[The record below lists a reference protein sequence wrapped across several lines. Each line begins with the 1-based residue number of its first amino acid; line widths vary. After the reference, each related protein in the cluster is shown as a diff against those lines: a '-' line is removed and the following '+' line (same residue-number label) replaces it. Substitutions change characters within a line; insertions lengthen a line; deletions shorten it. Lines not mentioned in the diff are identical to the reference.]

1 MLRLTQK
8 REARGWSQAE
18 LARRAR
24 LHPSEL
30 SKIESRRIVPYRP
43 LLRRLARHL
52 GLAAADAERL
62 LDEVSGP
69 ADAA

>member
-1 MLRLTQK
+1 MLRLTLE
-8 REARGWSQAE
+8 RESRGWSQAE

-30 SKIESRRIVPYRP
+30 SKIESGRIRPDRP

-52 GLAAADAERL
+52 GLPAADAERL
-62 LDEVSGP
+62 VDKVSGP
-69 ADAA
+69 ANAA

>member
-1 MLRLTQK
+1 MLRLKQERK
-8 REARGWSQAE
+8 ARGWSQAE

-30 SKIESRRIVPYRP
+30 SKIESGRIRPYRP
-43 LLRRLARHL
+43 LLRRLAQQLHL
-52 GLAAADAERL
+52 PAAHAERL
-62 LDEVSGP
+62 LDDVNGP

>member
-1 MLRLTQK
+1 MLRLTQE

-30 SKIESRRIVPYRP
+30 SKIESGRIRPYRP

-52 GLAAADAERL
+52 RLPAADAGRL
-62 LDEVSGP
+62 LDDVSGP